1 MIAAWRARKAA
12 RPGTRRPRRSQ
23 RPATWRVGAS
33 TQRRQVPPIS
43 RTQLQASLRGPFANL
58 RISDLAAPWPRRHAA
73 PSGRLCRQPQPL
85 GRRRRAACG
94 HWSLACICARPLAR
108 RLCVPAY
115 PTDEIAPGVVAAGN
129 NFKVVVR
136 VRPPLPRE
144 LSGDKRFQNIARIDR
159 DRTITLCENLVRPAS
174 GSCVTL

>member
-1 MIAAWRARKAA
+1 MA
-12 RPGTRRPRRSQ
+12 RPKSSETRDPAATPVAKTSHLAGWRIHSTPPGSPHLQDSAAGHPARPICQSSNSGQ
-23 RPATWRVGAS
+23 L
-33 TQRRQVPPIS
+33 PP
-43 RTQLQASLRGPFANL
+43 
-58 RISDLAAPWPRRHAA
+58 PWPRRHAA

-94 HWSLACICARPLAR
+94 YWSLACICARPLAR
-108 RLCVPAY
+108 RLCVPAN
-115 PTDEIAPGVVAAGN
+115 PPDEIAPGVVAAGN

>member
-1 MIAAWRARKAA
+1 MPLRADDSADSLN
-12 RPGTRRPRRSQ
+12 RSDDEDERLADTGLLRAFAPDLWQ
-23 RPATWRVGAS
+23 DVHAPLPAN
-33 TQRRQVPPIS
+33 PP
-43 RTQLQASLRGPFANL
+43 
-58 RISDLAAPWPRRHAA
+58 
-73 PSGRLCRQPQPL
+73 
-85 GRRRRAACG
+85 
-94 HWSLACICARPLAR
+94 
-108 RLCVPAY
+108 
-115 PTDEIAPGVVAAGN
+115 DEIAPGVVAAGN

>member
-33 TQRRQVPPIS
+33 TQRRQVP
-43 RTQLQASLRGPFANL
+43 TLRGPIANP
-58 RISDLAAPWPRRHAA
+58 IFEFQAAALAAATCRSERTTLPTASTARTTTT
-73 PSGRLCRQPQPL
+73 SGLRTLVSCVHLRQTSGKTSMRPCQP
-85 GRRRRAACG
+85 
-94 HWSLACICARPLAR
+94 P
-108 RLCVPAY
+108 
-115 PTDEIAPGVVAAGN
+115 DEIAPGVVAAGN